1 MEKGSTSFRDR
12 HVVTQKRG
20 KSNVKSKSEKQTWEI
35 HWMSMF
41 SSVTGKDKEIDLR
54 HKEWR
59 QGIRKIMNSFWLGW
73 TLADCEALMKKG
85 RSRRYEYSD
94 SNWNCSG
101 KWLRDNV
108 RWARKRRDLLQQI
121 YFNNYMLLLI
131 LHLFYKVSSTCMY
144 KWMTTATCR
153 MYFLWNSEGSDM
165 SREHLPL
172 RRDEDLQ
179 KKSAN
184 TC

>member
-1 MEKGSTSFRDR
+1 MSRNGYSKIILDRAIQITKTEKRILQQQRLKSQDESLALWLSLLEVLWRKALQAFRDR

-101 KWLRDNV
+101 KWH
-108 RWARKRRDLLQQI
+108 
-121 YFNNYMLLLI
+121 Y
-131 LHLFYKVSSTCMY
+131 
-144 KWMTTATCR
+144 
-153 MYFLWNSEGSDM
+153 SEIM
-165 SREHLPL
+165 
-172 RRDEDLQ
+172 
-179 KKSAN
+179 
-184 TC
+184 